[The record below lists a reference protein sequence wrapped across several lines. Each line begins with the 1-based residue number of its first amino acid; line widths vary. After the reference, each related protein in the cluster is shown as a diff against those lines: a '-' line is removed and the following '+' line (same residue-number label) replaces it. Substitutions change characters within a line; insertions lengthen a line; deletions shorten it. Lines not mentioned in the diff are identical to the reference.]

1 MVLFSP
7 HLLIRR
13 RREDPANFANPAAPG
28 LGVRASA
35 LALSVLLKGSL
46 DMELP
51 ETARVLKKLP
61 QPSMSSVAAVKSNAV
76 DAANQATDSTPASS
90 SSASLPTNSHLGRLS
105 EEALTILFDP
115 RRRSCHVLILNY
127 FVALGGLESLLKCFS
142 QVGVAQNASAS

>member
-1 MVLFSP
+1 MQ
-7 HLLIRR
+7 R

-35 LALSVLLKGSL
+35 LALAVLLKGSL

-51 ETARVLKKLP
+51 ETARVLKRP
-61 QPSMSSVAAVKSNAV
+61 QPSPSSVAVAKSDAGASAMAV
-76 DAANQATDSTPASS
+76 DAADQAMEATPAAA
-90 SSASLPTNSHLGRLS
+90 SSAALPTNSHLGRLS

-142 QVGVAQNASAS
+142 QVGVARICILRI